1 MNLQRLSESIRLIEY
16 ACFYVY
22 VSIRLIE
29 YTCFYVYVSIRL
41 IEYTCFYVHVSIRL
55 IEYTCFS
62 LCIQNEVPGLRIGVI
77 MHTK

>member
-1 MNLQRLSESIRLIEY
+1 MNLLRLSESIRLIEY

-41 IEYTCFYVHVSIRL
+41 IEYMCFYVYVWQSESHLDIRAQK
-55 IEYTCFS
+55 S
-62 LCIQNEVPGLRIGVI
+62 S
-77 MHTK
+77 K

>member
-1 MNLQRLSESIRLIEY
+1 MNLLRLSESIRLIEY

-41 IEYTCFYVHVSIRL
+41 IEYTCFYVHVSIFTSHPASESGSSSNGDFIALAR
-55 IEYTCFS
+55 S
-62 LCIQNEVPGLRIGVI
+62 
-77 MHTK
+77 